1 MHQQVG
7 HTGFGHERKNFL
19 SWNDTKKESGA
30 MEYECHAKEIQTKPL
45 CRFQLALRKEG
56 VEGSPLTEHTKIN

>member
-30 MEYECHAKEIQTKPL
+30 MENECQVKEIQALLL
-45 CRFQLALRKEG
+45 CRFQLALRQEG
-56 VEGSPLTEHTKIN
+56 MEGSPKTEQY